1 MAWKADALRTTL
13 ISMAAMAFPVAAIAM
28 TEPDTDSAS
37 VGSAVV
43 HRVEVEA
50 VPGRILHTN
59 EFLKG
64 YNAEVRTMNHS
75 FLAKVKYA
83 FAPAEDSEQALIY
96 KGVYQGVGLAIH
108 DFNPQLGNPVSA
120 YIFQGATIKSFA
132 NRLSLNYEWDFGLT
146 YGWKA
151 HDWEKNPENRV
162 IGSKM
167 TAYIDVDLYLR
178 WMLSKNWDLNIGASL
193 THYSNGNTSIPNAG
207 LNVVAAK
214 ASVAYY
220 INRSRMQPK
229 SAVLPPV
236 NRHWLWDL
244 TLYGAWKRKGVDTE
258 VGAYA
263 LPDTYGVIG
272 FTLNPLYHV
281 NHWLNVGASLDGS
294 YDGGANM
301 EISPKALTKP
311 YWSGSDADI
320 YPAPWYRKVA
330 LGLSART
337 EFVMPY
343 FTINFGI
350 GHNFVNATTHDL
362 EGFYE
367 ILALKIHLLQKAYLH
382 IGYSLYDF
390 YYPNNL
396 MLGIGVHL

>member
-1 MAWKADALRTTL
+1 MVL
-13 ISMAAMAFPVAAIAM
+13 PVAAIAM
-28 TEPDTDSAS
+28 PETEMAAGDSA
-37 VGSAVV
+37 VI
-43 HRVEVEA
+43 HRIEVEA

-59 EFLKG
+59 AFLKG
-64 YNAEVRTMNHS
+64 YNSEVRTMNHS

-83 FAPAEDSEQALIY
+83 FAPPEQSEQALIY
-96 KGVYQGVGLAIH
+96 KGVYQGVGLAVH
-108 DFNPQLGNPVSA
+108 DFNPQLGHPVSA
-120 YIFQGATIKSFA
+120 YIFQGATIKTLA
-132 NRLSLNYEWDFGLT
+132 PRLSLNYEWDFGLT

-151 HDWEKNPENRV
+151 HDWVTNPENRV

-167 TAYIDVDLYLR
+167 TAYIDVDLYLC
-178 WMLSKNWDLNIGASL
+178 WMLSREWDLNLGATI

-220 INRSRMQPK
+220 INRQQMHPASKP
-229 SAVLPPV
+229 LPPV
-236 NRHWLWDL
+236 DRYWLWDL
-244 TLYGAWKRKGVDTE
+244 TLYGAWKKKGVDTE
-258 VGAYA
+258 AGAYA
-263 LPDTYGVIG
+263 LPGTYGVVG

-294 YDGGANM
+294 YDGSANM
-301 EISPKALTKP
+301 EINPSALTKT
-311 YWSGSDADI
+311 YWDGSDADI
-320 YPAPWYRKVA
+320 YKAPWYQRVA

-350 GHNFVNATTHDL
+350 GHNFVNAGTQDL
-362 EGFYE
+362 KGFYE
-367 ILALKIHLLQKAYLH
+367 ILALKIHLLQQAYLH

>member
-1 MAWKADALRTTL
+1 MAWKADALRTMLTG
-13 ISMAAMAFPVAAIAM
+13 MAAMVLPVAAIAM
-28 TEPDTDSAS
+28 TGSEDPSRDSS
-37 VGSAVV
+37 VV
-43 HRVEVEA
+43 HRIEVEA
-50 VPGRILHTN
+50 VPGRIIHTN
-59 EFLKG
+59 DFLRG
-64 YNAEVRTMNHS
+64 FNPEVRTMNHS
-75 FLAKVKYA
+75 FLAKLKYA
-83 FAPAEDSEQALIY
+83 FAPPENSEQALIY

-120 YIFQGATIKSFA
+120 YIFQGATIKTLAS
-132 NRLSLNYEWDFGLT
+132 RLSLNYEWDFGLT

-151 HDWEKNPENRV
+151 HDWETNPENRV

-167 TAYIDVDLYLR
+167 TAYIDVDIYLR
-178 WMLSKNWDLNIGASL
+178 WMLSKNWDVNIGASL

-229 SAVLPPV
+229 TRPLPPV
-236 NRHWLWDL
+236 DRYWLWDL
-244 TLYGAWKRKGVDTE
+244 TLYGAWKKKGVDTE

-263 LPDTYGVIG
+263 LPGTYGVIG

-294 YDGGANM
+294 YDGSANQ
-301 EISPKALTKP
+301 EINSQALSKT
-311 YWSGSDADI
+311 YWSGSEADI

-350 GHNFVNATTHDL
+350 GHNLVNASTHDM

-367 ILALKIHLLQKAYLH
+367 ILALKVNVLRQAYLH